1 MPKSRA
7 KAAALHPIIGEK
19 AMNRKLLT
27 LAGILLA
34 VVAVGAY
41 LLGTGARDA
50 AAQDKDKPL
59 KIGVVDVAEVFD
71 KFNER
76 ISREKE
82 LRART
87 ERLKYEIDN
96 LRKQAEKIAAEME
109 KLEED
114 SEEYRKKQEQLIKIT
129 SGAQI
134 KAEKGKSDILKREL
148 SERQELYAM
157 IRNAVGKYAGQN
169 GYDLILKTD
178 DMRVTGTSAVSQDIQ
193 MSMRIV
199 LHSTKTMDLTRTII
213 EILNKQ

>member
-1 MPKSRA
+1 
-7 KAAALHPIIGEK
+7 
-19 AMNRKLLT
+19 MNHKLLT
-27 LAGILLA
+27 LAGVLLA
-34 VVAVGAY
+34 VVTVGAY

-50 AAQDKDKPL
+50 AAQNKDKPL

-76 ISREKE
+76 INREKE
-82 LRART
+82 LRMRT

-96 LRKQAEKIAAEME
+96 LRKQAEKIASEME

-129 SGAQI
+129 SEAQI

-148 SERQELYAM
+148 SERQELYAT
-157 IRNAVGKYAGQN
+157 IRNAVGKYAKEN

-178 DMRVTGTSAVSQDIQ
+178 DMRVTGKSAVSQDIQ

-199 LHSTKTMDLTRTII
+199 LHSTETMDLTRTSI
-213 EILNKQ
+213 EILNK

>member
-7 KAAALHPIIGEK
+7 KDAALHPIIGEK

-76 ISREKE
+76 INREKE

-87 ERLKYEIDN
+87 ERLKYEIEN
-96 LRKQAEKIAAEME
+96 LRKTAEKIAAEME

-114 SEEYRKKQEQLIKIT
+114 SEEYQKKQDQLIKIT
-129 SGAQI
+129 SEAQI
-134 KAEKGKSDILKREL
+134 KAEKGKSDLLKREL

-157 IRNAVGKYAGQN
+157 IRNAVGKYAEQN

-178 DMRVTGTSAVSQDIQ
+178 DMRVTGASAVSQDIQ

-213 EILNKQ
+213 EILNK

>member
-19 AMNRKLLT
+19 TMNRKLLT
-27 LAGILLA
+27 LAGVLLA
-34 VVAVGAY
+34 VVTVGAY

-50 AAQDKDKPL
+50 AAQNKDKPL
-59 KIGVVDVAEVFD
+59 KIGIVDVAEVFD

-76 ISREKE
+76 INREKE
-82 LRART
+82 LRMRT

-96 LRKQAEKIAAEME
+96 LRKQAEKIASEME

-129 SGAQI
+129 SEAQI

-148 SERQELYAM
+148 SERQELYAT
-157 IRNAVGKYAGQN
+157 IRNAVGKYAKEN

-178 DMRVTGTSAVSQDIQ
+178 DMRVTGKSAVSQDIQ

-199 LHSTKTMDLTRTII
+199 LHSTETMDLTRTII
-213 EILNKQ
+213 EILNK